1 MNRDSSRRSGCDLDR
16 GLGQGPN
23 HHMSRGINRGMKR
36 GLIGAAMLSLILIII
51 GIATAYF
58 GSRYQLR
65 LVYGV
70 YVNLLVVLGL
80 QVFMGNARITNL
92 SHSAFM
98 GIGAY
103 VAAICVTPVKIKA
116 ISLPQAPWGLNAFSL
131 DPVSS
136 AVIAIVITAVFALLV
151 GSVIVRLTAIGATI
165 VSLAVLVIV
174 HSLFLF
180 RTDIFK
186 GNQAF
191 FGIPQVFSLTS
202 IVVLSVVVVLIARVF
217 RESRWGIQLRAG
229 ADDELGAQASGVN
242 IYKMRLI
249 AWVLSGVLLAVAG
262 IAYAYYLGTI
272 SARPF
277 YFNHVFLTLAMLI
290 LGGMRTVT
298 GAVLG
303 TLIISFGLEWVRWIE
318 TGPVVFG
325 IDLPEALGLSGI
337 ALGTVIVLTMA
348 LRPGGIM
355 GDREIEDLVLKSN

>member
-1 MNRDSSRRSGCDLDR
+1 
-16 GLGQGPN
+16 
-23 HHMSRGINRGMKR
+23 MKR
-36 GLIGAAMLSLILIII
+36 GLIGAALLAMVLI
-51 GIATAYF
+51 GIGLAATWF

-65 LVYGV
+65 LVYGA

-80 QVFMGNARITNL
+80 QVFMGNARVTNL

-103 VAAICVTPVKIKA
+103 AAAICVTPTNIKA
-116 ISLPQAPWGLNAFSL
+116 ISLPDAPWGLNAFSL
-131 DPVSS
+131 DPVTS
-136 AVIAIVITAVFALLV
+136 AVIALVITGAIAFFV
-151 GSVIVRLTAIGATI
+151 GLFIVRLSGIGATI

-174 HSLFLF
+174 HSIFLY

-191 FGIPQVFSLTS
+191 FGIPQVFSLS
-202 IVVLSVVVVLIARVF
+202 SVIALSVAVVLIVRVF
-217 RESRWGIQLRAG
+217 RESRWGIRLRAS
-229 ADDELGAQASGVN
+229 ADDEVGAAAMGVN
-242 IYKMRLI
+242 IHRLRLI

-303 TLIISFGLEWVRWIE
+303 TFVISFGLEWVRWLE
-318 TGPVVFG
+318 TGPEVLG
-325 IDLPEALGLSGI
+325 LDLPEALGLSGI

-355 GDREIEDLVLKSN
+355 GDREIEDLVLRD

>member
-1 MNRDSSRRSGCDLDR
+1 MSGFRLNR
-16 GLGQGPN
+16 GL
-23 HHMSRGINRGMKR
+23 KR
-36 GLIGAAMLSLILIII
+36 GLIGAALLSMVLITI
-51 GIATAYF
+51 GIVTIYF
-58 GSRYQLR
+58 GSRYQIR
-65 LVYGV
+65 LVYGA

-103 VAAICVTPVKIKA
+103 AAAICVTPVTIKS
-116 ISLPQAPWGLNAFSL
+116 ISLPQAPWGLNSFSI
-131 DPVSS
+131 DPVTS
-136 AVIAIVITAVFALLV
+136 ALIALLITGIIALLV
-151 GSVIVRLTAIGATI
+151 GLVIVRLTAIGATI

-174 HSLFLF
+174 HSIFLF

-202 IVVLSVVVVLIARVF
+202 VVVIAVVVVLIVRIY
-217 RESRWGIQLRAG
+217 RESPWGIQLRAS
-229 ADDELGAQASGVN
+229 ADDELGARASGVN
-242 IYKMRLI
+242 IRRMRLI
-249 AWVLSGVLLAVAG
+249 AWVLSCLLLAVAG

-303 TLIISFGLEWVRWIE
+303 TLIISFGLEWVRWLE
-318 TGPVVFG
+318 TGPVVLG
-325 IDLPEALGLSGI
+325 VDLPEALGLSGI
-337 ALGTVIVLTMA
+337 ALGSVIVITMA

-355 GDREIEDLVLKSN
+355 GDREIEDLILRK

>member
-1 MNRDSSRRSGCDLDR
+1 MTLSRAQR
-16 GLGQGPN
+16 
-23 HHMSRGINRGMKR
+23 RGIV
-36 GLIGAAMLSLILIII
+36 GAALLALILIAI
-51 GIATAYF
+51 GLAATWF

-65 LVYGV
+65 LVYGA
-70 YVNLLVVLGL
+70 YVNLLVVLAL
-80 QVFMGNARITNL
+80 QVFMGNARVTNL

-103 VAAICVTPVKIKA
+103 AAAICVTPEKIKA
-116 ISLPQAPWGLNAFSL
+116 ISLPDAPWGLNAFAL

-136 AVIAIVITAVFALLV
+136 ALIALVLTGMVAWLV
-151 GSVIVRLTAIGATI
+151 GVFIVRLTGIGATI

-174 HSLFLF
+174 HGLFLY

-191 FGIPQVFSLTS
+191 FGIPQLFNLTWVVGLAVLVVFIT
-202 IVVLSVVVVLIARVF
+202 RGF
-217 RESRWGIQLRAG
+217 RESRWGVALRAS
-229 ADDELGAQASGVN
+229 ADDEVGAAAMGVD
-242 IYKMRLI
+242 IHRLRLM

-303 TLIISFGLEWVRWIE
+303 TFLISFGLEWVRWLE
-318 TGPVVFG
+318 TGPVVLG

-337 ALGTVIVLTMA
+337 VLGGVIVLTMA
-348 LRPGGIM
+348 LRPGGLM
-355 GDREIEDLVLKSN
+355 GDREIEDLILK

>member
-1 MNRDSSRRSGCDLDR
+1 MTLSRAQR
-16 GLGQGPN
+16 
-23 HHMSRGINRGMKR
+23 RGIV
-36 GLIGAAMLSLILIII
+36 GAALLALILIAI
-51 GIATAYF
+51 GLAATWF

-65 LVYGV
+65 LVYGA
-70 YVNLLVVLGL
+70 YVNLLVVLAL
-80 QVFMGNARITNL
+80 QVFMGNARVTNL

-98 GIGAY
+98 VIGAY
-103 VAAICVTPVKIKA
+103 AAAICVTPEKIKA
-116 ISLPQAPWGLNAFSL
+116 ISLPDAPWGLNAFAL

-136 AVIAIVITAVFALLV
+136 ALIALVLTGLVAWLV
-151 GSVIVRLTAIGATI
+151 GVFIVRLTGIGATI

-174 HSLFLF
+174 HGLFLY

-191 FGIPQVFSLTS
+191 FGIPQLFNLTWVVGLAVLVVFIT
-202 IVVLSVVVVLIARVF
+202 RGF
-217 RESRWGIQLRAG
+217 RESRWGVALRAS
-229 ADDELGAQASGVN
+229 ADDEVGAAAMGVD
-242 IYKMRLI
+242 IHRLRLM

-303 TLIISFGLEWVRWIE
+303 TFLISFGLEWVRWLE
-318 TGPVVFG
+318 TGPVVLG

-337 ALGTVIVLTMA
+337 VLGGVIVLTMA
-348 LRPGGIM
+348 LRPGGLM
-355 GDREIEDLVLKSN
+355 GDREIEDLILK

>member
-1 MNRDSSRRSGCDLDR
+1 MSIATGK
-16 GLGQGPN
+16 Q
-23 HHMSRGINRGMKR
+23 SRGA
-36 GLIGAAMLSLILIII
+36 IGAALIAIILIA
-51 GIATAYF
+51 IAAITTYF
-58 GSRYQLR
+58 GSKYHVR
-65 LVYGV
+65 LVYGA

-103 VAAICVTPVKIKA
+103 AAAICVTPEAVKK
-116 ISLPQAPWGLNAFSL
+116 ISLPKAPWGLSEFAL

-136 AVIAIVITAVFALLV
+136 ALIALLITAFIALIV
-151 GSVIVRLTAIGATI
+151 GIFIVRLSGIGATI
-165 VSLAVLVIV
+165 VSLALLVIV
-174 HSLFLF
+174 HSVFLF

-202 IVVLSVVVVLIARVF
+202 IVIVAVVVVFVARFF
-217 RESRWGIQLRAG
+217 RESRWGVQLRAS
-229 ADDELGAQASGVN
+229 ADDEISAMSMGVN
-242 IYKMRLI
+242 IYRLRLI
-249 AWVLSGVLLAVAG
+249 AWVLSCVLLGVAG
-262 IAYAYYLGTI
+262 ICYAYFLGTI

-290 LGGMRTVT
+290 FGGMRSVT

-303 TLIISFGLEWVRWIE
+303 TLLLSFGLEWVRWLE
-318 TGPVVFG
+318 TGPVVLGF
-325 IDLPEALGLSGI
+325 DLPEALGLSGI
-337 ALGTVIVLTMA
+337 ALGVVIVATMA

-355 GDREIEDLVLKSN
+355 GNNEIDDVIFR

>member
-1 MNRDSSRRSGCDLDR
+1 MTLSRSQRR
-16 GLGQGPN
+16 GLV
-23 HHMSRGINRGMKR
+23 
-36 GLIGAAMLSLILIII
+36 GAAMLAALLVAI
-51 GIATAYF
+51 GVATTYF

-65 LVYGV
+65 IVYGA
-70 YVNLLVVLGL
+70 YVNLMAVLAL

-103 VAAICVTPVKIKA
+103 AAAICVTPVAMKK
-116 ISLPQAPWGLNAFSL
+116 ISLPSAPWGLNAFEL
-131 DPVSS
+131 DPFTS
-136 AVIAIVITAVFALLV
+136 ALVALLITGAIAFLV
-151 GSVIVRLTAIGATI
+151 GLFIVRLSGIGATI

-174 HSLFLF
+174 HSLFLY

-191 FGIPQVFSLTS
+191 FGIPQVFTLTS
-202 IVVLSVVVVLIARVF
+202 AVVLSVLMVFVVRGF
-217 RESRWGIQLRAG
+217 RESRWGIALRAS
-229 ADDELGAQASGVN
+229 ADDEVGAASMAVDFHRL
-242 IYKMRLI
+242 RLI
-249 AWVLSGVLLAVAG
+249 AWVLSCSLLAVAG
-262 IAYAYYLGTI
+262 IAYAYFLGTI

-303 TLIISFGLEWVRWIE
+303 TFLISFGLEWVRWLE
-318 TGPVVFG
+318 TGPEVFG
-325 IDLPEALGLSGI
+325 IDLPEVLGLSGV
-337 ALGTVIVLTMA
+337 ALGAVIVLTMA

-355 GDREIEDLVLKSN
+355 GNREIEEFALGR

>member
-1 MNRDSSRRSGCDLDR
+1 MTLSRSMNR
-16 GLGQGPN
+16 GLV
-23 HHMSRGINRGMKR
+23 
-36 GLIGAAMLSLILIII
+36 GASLLALVLVII
-51 GIATAYF
+51 GVVAAYF
-58 GSRYQLR
+58 GTRYQLR
-65 LVYGV
+65 LVYSA

-80 QVFMGNARITNL
+80 QVFMGNARVTNL

-103 VAAICVTPVKIKA
+103 VAAICVTPQNIKA
-116 ISLPQAPWGLNAFSL
+116 ISLPDAPWGLNTFAL
-131 DPVSS
+131 DPVTS
-136 AVIAIVITAVFALLV
+136 ALIAIAVTGLIAFLV
-151 GSVIVRLTAIGATI
+151 GIVIVRLSGIGATI
-165 VSLAVLVIV
+165 VSLAVLVII
-174 HSLFLF
+174 HSLFLY

-202 IVVLSVVVVLIARVF
+202 VVILAVIVVFATRLF
-217 RESRWGIQLRAG
+217 RESRWGIALRAS
-229 ADDELGAQASGVN
+229 ADDEVGASTMGVN
-242 IYKMRLI
+242 IYRLRLI
-249 AWVLSGVLLAVAG
+249 AWVMSGVLLAIAG

-290 LGGMRTVT
+290 LGGMRTIT

-303 TLIISFGLEWVRWIE
+303 CFLISFGLEWVRWLE
-318 TGPVVFG
+318 TGPLLLG

-337 ALGTVIVLTMA
+337 ALGAVIVLTMA

-355 GDREIEDLVLKSN
+355 GEREIEDFILKS